1 MLVKKS
7 GFANTRSKSTF
18 LYVWCFNPLF
28 DYKLVSLACGFG
40 YVKTSGQGDGRSCGS
55 GHFSAC
61 KVVDVGRFAGG
72 LDAVAR
78 NDKIVG
84 SNGGFYSVHFIS
96 LDGE

>member
-1 MLVKKS
+1 MKRMQTIQP
-7 GFANTRSKSTF
+7 ANHPCVARNGGA
-18 LYVWCFNPLF
+18 VWCFNPLF

-72 LDAVAR
+72 
-78 NDKIVG
+78 
-84 SNGGFYSVHFIS
+84 
-96 LDGE
+96 